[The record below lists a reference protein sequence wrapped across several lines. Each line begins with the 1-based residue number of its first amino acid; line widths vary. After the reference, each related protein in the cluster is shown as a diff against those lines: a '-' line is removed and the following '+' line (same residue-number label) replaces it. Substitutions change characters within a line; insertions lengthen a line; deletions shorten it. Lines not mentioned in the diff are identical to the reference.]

1 MNTAQICLFINNL
14 YTHNAQNAALIAHK
28 KNLDGVVTQA
38 TDSFMAQAHAAKVC
52 IEGPNWVYQIDAQVF
67 MNCMEPFFVTAKRA
81 ITNFAMDLSACINHE
96 DVDTQDC
103 VAALK
108 VLLMNTVRLQ
118 LINSSA
124 TAALAKT
131 SNEAASSSVTHSPVD
146 STHSANKFDFN

>member
-1 MNTAQICLFINNL
+1 MI
-14 YTHNAQNAALIAHK
+14 
-28 KNLDGVVTQA
+28 QA

-52 IEGPNWVYQIDAQVF
+52 IDGPNWVYQIDTQVF

-108 VLLMNTVRLQ
+108 VLLMNAVRHQ
-118 LINSSA
+118 LINSSST
-124 TAALAKT
+124 TALVQT
-131 SNEAASSSVTHSPVD
+131 PTEVVSNSVTHSPVD